1 MCVSSFASG
10 TFMGMSQAD
19 AAGRIDLAHANAGE
33 VRWCILKRGDLM
45 HQADTLM
52 YQECV
57 RIVFHRL
64 KNVAYTVLAQWE
76 VDAPVF
82 SRRI

>member
-1 MCVSSFASG
+1 
-10 TFMGMSQAD
+10 
-19 AAGRIDLAHANAGE
+19 
-33 VRWCILKRGDLM
+33 M